1 MRKVVKNIKLAIY
14 LPVIVFALFA
24 IGMIGVI
31 IYDSQLLEKNIE
43 RTHVR
48 FVTEEMTSL
57 QRTIAHAFFHDQ
69 LQVAEKTITLAAV
82 KPEVKYLLVVDNTQK
97 VLIATKFAFKSKKI
111 QEVIPYFDVS
121 ISKQVQQRNQPYFVL
136 NKQTNSIYAYYP
148 VALTL
153 LPHEMRS
160 NRFGTIFLE
169 YDLTESKVN
178 LWYQLMI
185 QSIHWLIVT
194 FVIMLILIYALHRF
208 VILPLKVLKNNAE
221 RLAQGEYGVLN
232 NFQGKGEIFEL
243 ANAFDSMSHRLCQ
256 NINALHS
263 SEEKLATTLN
273 SIGDAVIATDVFGR
287 VVRMNPIAERLT
299 GWTIEE
305 AREMP
310 IQEIFR
316 IINAETHEIVR
327 NPVEKV
333 LQLKTVVGLANHT
346 VLVAR
351 NNKEYQVSDSAAPI
365 VNKEG
370 KLQGVVMV
378 FRDVTE
384 EYNLHKALRNSELR
398 HRTVIESIS
407 DAIITITANKQIYA
421 FNPAA
426 ELMFKQT
433 ERQVRGRLI
442 QHFIPDFEGIFS
454 DFSEKKKYQQEEY
467 ENNFSSENL
476 EFENDEKSI
485 NDLFKVE
492 LEVYARDIH
501 YRQFPIELTINQM
514 FVQNERYF
522 ILIIRDISERK
533 EAESKIMRL
542 ALYDPLTN
550 LGNRRLLMREIQRV
564 LHEIEK
570 TQEMAALLFIDLD
583 YFKNLNDTLGHSVG
597 DELLR
602 QVAIRLLSNIRSIDT
617 VVRFGGDEFVI
628 LLDHLS
634 AEQIES
640 REQVLMIAHSIRSQ
654 LLLPYELNNSHYQI
668 SPSIGIA
675 FIHSHEQSTEQL
687 LSQADAAMYRAKALG
702 RNQICI
708 YDEQMQREFAD
719 RIRLERELREVLS
732 PQAILTTAYEEQL
745 VLYFQPQC
753 DQFGR
758 IIGAE
763 SLLRWIHPERGFI
776 SPGRFIPIAEESDL
790 ILQIGEKVLYQAC
803 SLIYLLEKKYPHA
816 EFNISVNI
824 CPRQFYQAEFSNQV
838 QSILAQTGA
847 SPRFLTIE
855 ITEGLLIND
864 VDDIIR
870 KMKQLKSLGIHFS
883 IDDFGTGYASLSYLK
898 LLPLDELKID
908 RSFINDI
915 EVDENDM
922 VIVRTII
929 AMAKHL
935 KFELIAEGVEQL
947 SQVNRLVEEG
957 CHHFQGFYF
966 YKPMP
971 KEQFLTLIEEK
982 GFLVKVSS

>member
-1 MRKVVKNIKLAIY
+1 MKKVVKNIKLAIY
-14 LPVIVFALFA
+14 LPLLIFALFA
-24 IGMIGVI
+24 IGMIGVMV
-31 IYDSQLLEKNIE
+31 YDSQLLERNIE

-48 FVTEEMTSL
+48 FVTEEMISL
-57 QRTIAHAFFHDQ
+57 QRTIAHALFHDQ
-69 LQVAEKTITLAAV
+69 LQVAEKTITLTAV
-82 KPEVKYLLVVDNTQK
+82 KPEVKHLLVVDDTQK
-97 VLIATKFAFKSKKI
+97 VLISTNFSFKNKNI
-111 QEVIPYFDVS
+111 QNVMSYFN
-121 ISKQVQQRNQPYFVL
+121 ITLSKQVQQKNQPHFVL
-136 NKQTNSIYAYYP
+136 DKHKNSIFAYYP
-148 VALTL
+148 VPLTL
-153 LPHEMRS
+153 LPHEVRS
-160 NRFGTIFLE
+160 NRLGTIFLE
-169 YDLTESKVN
+169 YDLTESKAN
-178 LWYQLMI
+178 LWHQLMI
-185 QSIHWLIVT
+185 QSTHWFIVT

-208 VILPLKVLKNNAE
+208 VISPLKILKSNAE
-221 RLAQGEYGVLN
+221 RLAQGKYGVQN
-232 NFQGKGEIFEL
+232 NFQGTGEIFEL
-243 ANAFDSMSHRLCQ
+243 AKAFDSMSQQLYQ
-256 NINALHS
+256 NLNALHS

-273 SIGDAVIATDVFGR
+273 SIGDAVIATDTLGR
-287 VVRMNPIAERLT
+287 IVRMNPIAERLT
-299 GWTIEE
+299 GWSIEE
-305 AREMP
+305 AKEIP
-310 IQEIFR
+310 IQEVFR
-316 IINAETHEIVR
+316 IVNAETHAVVR

-333 LQLKTVVGLANHT
+333 LQSKTVVGLANHT

-351 NNKEYQVSDSAAPI
+351 NGKEYQISDSAAPI
-365 VNKEG
+365 IGKDG

-454 DFSEKKKYQQEEY
+454 DFSEKKKYQEDD
-467 ENNFSSENL
+467 SSNL
-476 EFENDEKSI
+476 SYDSESEDKSI

-492 LEVYARDIH
+492 LEIYARDIH

-634 AEQIES
+634 SEQHES
-640 REQVLMIAHSIRSQ
+640 REQVLMIAHSVRSQ

-719 RIRLERELREVLS
+719 RIRLERELREVLT
-732 PQAILTTAYEEQL
+732 PQAILTTEYEEQL
-745 VLYFQPQC
+745 ILYFQPQC

-776 SPGRFIPIAEESDL
+776 SPARFIPIAEESDL

-803 SLIYLLEKKYPHA
+803 SLIYLLEKTYPQA

-824 CPRQFYQAEFSNQV
+824 CPRQFYQAEFSKQV

-870 KMKQLKSLGIHFS
+870 KMKQLKALGIHFS

-915 EVDENDM
+915 EIDENDM

-947 SQVNRLVEEG
+947 SQVDRLVEEG

-971 KEQFLTLIEEK
+971 KEQFLALIEEK
-982 GFLVKVSS
+982 GFLVKT